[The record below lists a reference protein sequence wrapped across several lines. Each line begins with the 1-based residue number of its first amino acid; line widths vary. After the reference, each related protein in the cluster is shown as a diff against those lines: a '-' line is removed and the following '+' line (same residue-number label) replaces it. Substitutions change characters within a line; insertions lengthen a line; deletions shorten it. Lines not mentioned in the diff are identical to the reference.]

1 MKLTE
6 KKSTYADAATQIMQ
20 VLISL
25 EKSHYVVVKK
35 GVAQKLSENELDE
48 TVRAMNGWELEDG
61 KLKKSFRFSNFVEA
75 FGFMTRIALE
85 AEKMN
90 HHPDWSNVYNT
101 VTIKLSTHD
110 AGGITDYDIKL
121 AKVID
126 NIDQ

>member
-1 MKLTE
+1 MIISVVSQMKY
-6 KKSTYADAATQIMQ
+6 K
-20 VLISL
+20 
-25 EKSHYVVVKK
+25 
-35 GVAQKLSENELDE
+35 KLSENELDE
-48 TVRAMNGWELEDG
+48 TVRAMNGWELKDG

-110 AGGITDYDIKL
+110 AGGITDYDIKSS
-121 AKVID
+121 K
-126 NIDQ
+126 NHRQH